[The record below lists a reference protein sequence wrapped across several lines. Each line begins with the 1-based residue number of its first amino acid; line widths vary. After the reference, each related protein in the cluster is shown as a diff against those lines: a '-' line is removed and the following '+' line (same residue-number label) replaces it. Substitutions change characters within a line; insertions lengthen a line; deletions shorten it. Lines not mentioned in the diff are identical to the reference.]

1 MQEKKYVLNTVLY
14 AILITTLFYKQYWGL
29 NVLIAEVVLVC
40 WLKFTNQFSFKNFH
54 EKWIGFSLLL
64 TGIFTVIVH
73 SNFVYIMNFISL
85 FLFTGVL
92 IYTMLKSLVSVI
104 RLAFFNLILSQKEF
118 LATINN
124 SNFKGR
130 KLMVYLWK
138 SRIYTVPIF
147 IILLFVVLY
156 KNANPVFD
164 QLLQKLSN
172 SIGPWLNALLNKID
186 LFVLP
191 FFLLCLLISNLY
203 FFKKAKIE
211 IVQADENASNELLR
225 SRKKSSSGFNLIGLK
240 YEYKAGVFLFVIL
253 NLILA
258 VVNTIDV
265 YWVWFNFEWKGQYL
279 KQFVHDGTYLLIA
292 SLIIS
297 ILLVLYF
304 FRRNLNFY
312 YSNTLL
318 KQLAILWLAQNALLA
333 ISVAIRNFR
342 YIEYFALA
350 YKRIGVIIFLMA
362 VIYGLYIIYLKI
374 NKRQSSYYLIRK
386 NTAFVYWLLVISSL
400 LNWDSII
407 AKYNFNHYQTAF
419 LHLEYLTTLSDKTL
433 PILNKSEEELKR
445 IQHVQLEKFPFD
457 GKAMDVVDY
466 RSKIE
471 SKKIRFI
478 SKWENKNWLSWNYA
492 EYSAFEDIKKK
503 N

>member
-14 AILITTLFYKQYWGL
+14 ALLITTLFYKQYWGL
-29 NVLIAEVVLVC
+29 NVLIAEVVLVS
-40 WLKFTNQFSFKNFH
+40 WLKITKQFSFKNFH

-64 TGIFTVIVH
+64 TGVFTVIVH
-73 SNFVYIMNFISL
+73 SNFVYVMNFISL

-92 IYTMLKSLVSVI
+92 IYPMLESLASAI
-104 RLAFFNLILSQKEF
+104 SLAFFNLILSQKEF
-118 LATINN
+118 LASLFS

-172 SIGPWLNALLNKID
+172 GIGPWLNALLNKID

-191 FFLLCLLISNLY
+191 FFLMCLLISNLY
-203 FFKKAKIE
+203 FFKKAKME
-211 IVQADENASNELLR
+211 IIQADENASNELLR
-225 SRKKSSSGFNLIGLK
+225 SRKKSSSSFNFIGLK

-258 VVNTIDV
+258 IVNTIDV

-362 VIYGLYIIYLKI
+362 VIYGLYTVYLKI
-374 NKRQSSYYLIRK
+374 NKRQSSYHLIRK
-386 NTAFVYWLLVISSL
+386 NTAFAYWLLVISSL

-407 AKYNFNHYQTAF
+407 ANYNFNHYQTSF

-445 IQHVQLEKFPFD
+445 IEQVQKEKFPFD
-457 GKAMDVVDY
+457 GKAMDVFDY

-471 SKKIRFI
+471 SKKILFK
-478 SKWENKNWLSWNYA
+478 SNWENKNWLSWNYA
-492 EYSAFEDIKKK
+492 EYRACKEIQRK

>member
-1 MQEKKYVLNTVLY
+1 MQEKKYVLNSVLY
-14 AILITTLFYKQYWGL
+14 AILITILFYKQCWGL
-29 NVLIAEVVLVC
+29 NVLIAEIVLVS
-40 WLKFTNQFSFKNFH
+40 WLKITKQFSFKNFY
-54 EKWIGFSLLL
+54 EKWIGISLLL
-64 TGIFTVIVH
+64 TGVFTVIVH
-73 SNFVYIMNFISL
+73 SNFVYVMNFITL

-92 IYTMLKSLVSVI
+92 IYPKLKSLASLI
-104 RLAFFNLILSQKEF
+104 ILAFFNLILSQKEF
-118 LATINN
+118 LTAIHN
-124 SNFKGR
+124 SNYKGK
-130 KLMVYLWK
+130 KLISYFWK
-138 SRIYTVPIF
+138 SRIYIVPIF
-147 IILLFVVLY
+147 IILLFIVLY
-156 KNANPVFD
+156 RNANPLFD

-172 SIGPWLNALLNKID
+172 AIGPWFNALLNNID

-191 FFLLCLLISNLY
+191 FFLMCLLISNLY
-203 FFKKAKIE
+203 FYKKAKLE
-211 IVQADENASNELLR
+211 IVQAEENASNQLLR
-225 SRKKSSSGFNLIGLK
+225 NRKKSSSSFNLIGLK
-240 YEYKAGVFLFVIL
+240 YEYKAGLFLFVIL

-258 VVNTIDV
+258 VVNSIDV

-350 YKRIGVIIFLMA
+350 YKRIGVIIFLII
-362 VIYGLYIIYLKI
+362 VIYGLYTIYIKI
-374 NKRQSSYYLIRK
+374 NKRQSSYFLIK
-386 NTAFVYWLLVISSL
+386 QNTAFTYMVLVLASL

-407 AKYNFNHYQTAF
+407 ANYNFKHYQTSF

-445 IQHVQLEKFPFD
+445 IERVQKEKFPFD
-457 GKAMDVVDY
+457 GKAMDVEDY

-471 SKKIRFI
+471 SKKILFI
-478 SKWENKNWLSWNYA
+478 SNWENKNCLSWNYA
-492 EYSAFEDIKKK
+492 EYSAYKEIQRA